1 MITQQIVGKLQKL
14 LHQHEENLKQSR
26 TGLLNS
32 IRDLDR
38 LTGELTLSELHVI
51 ACIGKQGQVNV
62 TAISQEM
69 DMTRGA
75 ISKISTKLLQR
86 GYLVKKQR
94 ADNQKEV
101 HFQLTPMGDE
111 IFRLHEE
118 LHEQAGKGRGE
129 SRGFYKNTPA
139 LNLLLLI
146 VCSAMPLLNI
156 KTSRQNREL

>member
-14 LHQHEENLKQSR
+14 LHQHEENLKQRR

-118 LHEQAGKGRGE
+118 LHEQAERRIERFLQKYSSSELAFIDRLLSDAIAE
-129 SRGFYKNTPA
+129 HKNNQT
-139 LNLLLLI
+139 
-146 VCSAMPLLNI
+146 
-156 KTSRQNREL
+156 E

>member
-14 LHQHEENLKQSR
+14 LHQHEESLKQRR

-118 LHEQAGKGRGE
+118 LHEQAERRIERFLQKYSSSELAFIDRLLSDAIAE
-129 SRGFYKNTPA
+129 HKNKQT
-139 LNLLLLI
+139 
-146 VCSAMPLLNI
+146 
-156 KTSRQNREL
+156 E

>member
-14 LHQHEENLKQSR
+14 LHQHEENLKQRR

-118 LHEQAGKGRGE
+118 LHEQAERRIERFLQKYSSSE
-129 SRGFYKNTPA
+129 LAFIDCLLSDAIAEHKNKQA
-139 LNLLLLI
+139 
-146 VCSAMPLLNI
+146 
-156 KTSRQNREL
+156 E

>member
-14 LHQHEENLKQSR
+14 LHQHEENLKQR
-26 TGLLNS
+26 QTGLLNS

-51 ACIGKQGQVNV
+51 ACIGKHGQVNV

-118 LHEQAGKGRGE
+118 LHEQAERRIERFLQKYSSSELAFIDRLLSDAIAE
-129 SRGFYKNTPA
+129 HKNKQA
-139 LNLLLLI
+139 
-146 VCSAMPLLNI
+146 
-156 KTSRQNREL
+156 E

>member
-14 LHQHEENLKQSR
+14 LHQHEENLKQRR

-111 IFRLHEE
+111 IYRLHEE
-118 LHEQAGKGRGE
+118 LHEQAERRIERFLQKYSSSELAFIDRLLSDAIAE
-129 SRGFYKNTPA
+129 HKNKQA
-139 LNLLLLI
+139 
-146 VCSAMPLLNI
+146 
-156 KTSRQNREL
+156 E

>member
-14 LHQHEENLKQSR
+14 LHQNEENLKQRR

-32 IRDLDR
+32 IRELDR

-118 LHEQAGKGRGE
+118 LHEQAERRIERFLQKYSSSELAFIDRLLSDAIAE
-129 SRGFYKNTPA
+129 HKNKQT
-139 LNLLLLI
+139 
-146 VCSAMPLLNI
+146 
-156 KTSRQNREL
+156 E

>member
-14 LHQHEENLKQSR
+14 LHQHEENLKQRR
-26 TGLLNS
+26 TGLMNS

-86 GYLVKKQR
+86 GYLVKNQR

-118 LHEQAGKGRGE
+118 LHEQAERRIERFLQKYSSSELAFIDRLLSDAIAE
-129 SRGFYKNTPA
+129 HKNKQT
-139 LNLLLLI
+139 
-146 VCSAMPLLNI
+146 
-156 KTSRQNREL
+156 E

>member
-14 LHQHEENLKQSR
+14 LHQHEENLKQRR

-118 LHEQAGKGRGE
+118 LHEQAERRIERFLQKYSSSELAFIDRLLSDAIAE
-129 SRGFYKNTPA
+129 HKNKQT
-139 LNLLLLI
+139 
-146 VCSAMPLLNI
+146 
-156 KTSRQNREL
+156 E

>member
-14 LHQHEENLKQSR
+14 LHQHEENLKQRR
-26 TGLLNS
+26 TGLLK
-32 IRDLDR
+32 

-118 LHEQAGKGRGE
+118 LHEQAERRIERFLQKYSSSELAFIDRLLSDAIAE
-129 SRGFYKNTPA
+129 HKNKQT
-139 LNLLLLI
+139 
-146 VCSAMPLLNI
+146 
-156 KTSRQNREL
+156 E

>member
-14 LHQHEENLKQSR
+14 LHQHEENLKQRR
-26 TGLLNS
+26 TGLMNS

-118 LHEQAGKGRGE
+118 LHEQAERRIERFLQKYSSSELAFIDRLLSDAIAE
-129 SRGFYKNTPA
+129 HKNKQT
-139 LNLLLLI
+139 
-146 VCSAMPLLNI
+146 
-156 KTSRQNREL
+156 E